1 MISLSY
7 ADLFFLYVALFLIL
21 IAVLWSRENS
31 RVKRH
36 ERRNFSSRLFFCEK
50 CRKPFLQGEDVN
62 LCRCPNCNTVCIR
75 PRRRDLE

>member
-1 MISLSY
+1 MIPLSY
-7 ADLFFLYVALFLIL
+7 ADAFFLYVAFFLIL
-21 IAVLWSRENS
+21 IAVLWSRENA
-31 RVKRH
+31 RVKRR

-50 CRKPFLQGEDVN
+50 CRKPFLQAEDVN